1 MPGAAQD
8 GHLWSQTVIPEEQ
21 GEPLPHLHSSGHG
34 KSRHCCCLCQE
45 LWCLSSQSPEAS
57 APEVGRNKRKW
68 GARAVSPQAVFPS
81 EDRQRVWT
89 EVRILGVLG

>member
-57 APEVGRNKRKW
+57 APEVCAG
-68 GARAVSPQAVFPS
+68 GLLVLP
-81 EDRQRVWT
+81 
-89 EVRILGVLG
+89 VLGGRQEQEEMGCQSRVPSGCVSL